1 MHCHCCTNTFNRFPD
16 MLVDRL
22 VILTLTSINTF
33 DVQNMKL
40 VATVVEIGNLS

>member
-1 MHCHCCTNTFNRFPD
+1 

-40 VATVVEIGNLS
+40 VGTVVEIGNLS